1 MAMGRFLGGAGSARG
16 VRLSLVFNAAL
27 AGLLTVGFAGG
38 LTAGLAG
45 PAQAGPVPGT
55 PVSLDPPKGF
65 EPTTNFP
72 GFADRESGASIM
84 VSQFPAPIAEFSKG
98 FTPERLASRRIKEL
112 SRETVQVA
120 GRSAT
125 LLKLSQI
132 GDGMEVFKWAL
143 ISGDATS
150 TTLVLGT
157 WLKADGPVQ
166 PLDAPLRKSL
176 LSTTWSARTI
186 DPFEGLSF
194 RVTPT
199 DRLKVASTVG
209 GALLLTSSGTIAPD
223 KKGDPLLVVAPS
235 IQTAIVGNLREFSE
249 KRAAQIAQVTQ
260 LRNLTGKTLTIDGLQ
275 AYELVA
281 DAVDATNP
289 KQRLKIYQLLMQT
302 PGKDGYFLTQGL
314 MKIEQST
321 EFLPIVRQVS
331 QSFKRQV
338 NSAIVPKP

>member
-1 MAMGRFLGGAGSARG
+1 MGRSSWGPMGRMGRGSGLA
-16 VRLSLVFNAAL
+16 LALALAL
-27 AGLLTVGFAGG
+27 AGAG
-38 LTAGLAG
+38 
-45 PAQAGPVPGT
+45 QAGPVPGT

-84 VSQFPAPIAEFSKG
+84 VSQFPAPIAEFAKG

-112 SRETVQVA
+112 SRETVQVG

-132 GDGMEVFKWAL
+132 GDGMEVYKWAL
-143 ISGDATS
+143 LSGDATS
-150 TTLVLGT
+150 TTLVLAT
-157 WLKADGPVQ
+157 WFKADGPVQ

-176 LSTTWSARTI
+176 LSTTWSNRAI

-199 DRLKVASTVG
+199 DRLRVVSTVG
-209 GALLLTSSGTIAPD
+209 GALLLTSSGTIEPD

-235 IQTAIVGNLREFSE
+235 LRTVIVGNLREFSE
-249 KRAAQIAQVTQ
+249 KRAAQIDLVTQ
-260 LRNLTGKTLTIDGLQ
+260 LRNVTGKTLTIDGLP

-281 DAVDATNP
+281 DGVDATNP

-302 PGKDGYFLTQGL
+302 PDKLGYFLAQGFV
-314 MKIEQST
+314 KQEQAA
-321 EFLPIVRQVS
+321 EFLPILRQVS
-331 QSFKRQV
+331 QSFKR
-338 NSAIVPKP
+338 SAIVPPRPVK

>member
-1 MAMGRFLGGAGSARG
+1 MGMGRLLWGPAGRIGRG
-16 VRLSLVFNAAL
+16 SGLAL
-27 AGLLTVGFAGG
+27 ALALAVV
-38 LTAGLAG
+38 AG
-45 PAQAGPVPGT
+45 PGQAGPVPGT
-55 PVSLDPPKGF
+55 PVSLDPPTGF

-98 FTPERLASRRIKEL
+98 FTTERLATRQIKVL

-132 GDGMEVFKWAL
+132 GDGLEVYKWAL
-143 ISGDATS
+143 LSGDAKS

-166 PLDAPLRKSL
+166 PLDAPLRKAL
-176 LSTTWSARTI
+176 LSTTWSNRAI

-199 DRLKVASTVG
+199 DRLKVASSVG

-223 KKGDPLLVVAPS
+223 KKGDPLLIVAPS
-235 IQTAIVGNLREFSE
+235 FRTVIVGNLREFSE

-260 LRNLTGKTLTIDGLQ
+260 LRNLTGKSLTIDGLE

-314 MKIEQST
+314 MKTEQST
-321 EFLPIVRQVS
+321 EFLPIIRQVS

-338 NSAIVPKP
+338 NSAIVPKS